1 MTSSVLITKA
11 GGTWTV
17 RAGGAI
23 IGKSNAA
30 LELVENGRDSVIYF
44 PKMVSQWCFWTA
56 APSSANAKREA
67 KPAIFQS

>member
-11 GGTWTV
+11 GETWTV

-23 IGKSNAA
+23 IGESNAA

-44 PKMVSQWCFWTA
+44 PKMVSQWCF
-56 APSSANAKREA
+56 
-67 KPAIFQS
+67 